1 MGDFTSRH
9 GGSWSRRFETLL
21 VAQLNTGRNARRL
34 DATLGGTRPADPAP
48 GLAAASPDD
57 IVPDPDIDPAAGNL
71 AAARRLSLKYAAIAC
86 DRGSS
91 RQQGKNCDEN

>member
-21 VAQLNTGRNARRL
+21 VAQLDTGRNARRL
-34 DATLGGTRPADPAP
+34 DAALGGTRPADPAP
-48 GLAAASPDD
+48 GLAAAAAD

-71 AAARRLSLKYAAIAC
+71 AAAPGEQVNICTGTGNCA
-86 DRGSS
+86 G
-91 RQQGKNCDEN
+91 RQWHSHH